1 MKVTVKQLI
10 RDDSFQAER
19 LLIDGKEV
27 MGVCDLWECPEDAI
41 LGRGLNSMEEV
52 ADLMYLAYQAGKKGE
67 VWDKETIEC
76 KEEEFDN

>member
-27 MGVCDLWECPEDAI
+27 MSVCDLWECPEDAI
-41 LGRGLNSMEEV
+41 LGRDLNSMEEV
-52 ADLMYLAYQAGKKGE
+52 ADLMYLAYKAGKKGE
-67 VWDKETIEC
+67 VWDRETIEYE
-76 KEEEFDN
+76 EEEFYN

>member
-10 RDDSFQAER
+10 GDDSFQAEK

-27 MGVCDLWECPEDAI
+27 MSVCDLWECPEDAI
-41 LGRGLNSMEEV
+41 LGRDLKV

-67 VWDKETIEC
+67 V
-76 KEEEFDN
+76 

>member
-10 RDDSFQAER
+10 RDDSFQAEK

-27 MGVCDLWECPEDAI
+27 MSVCDLWECSEDAI

-52 ADLMYLAYQAGKKGE
+52 ADLMYLAYSAGKKGE
-67 VWDKETIEC
+67 VWDRETIEYE
-76 KEEEFDN
+76 EEEFDN